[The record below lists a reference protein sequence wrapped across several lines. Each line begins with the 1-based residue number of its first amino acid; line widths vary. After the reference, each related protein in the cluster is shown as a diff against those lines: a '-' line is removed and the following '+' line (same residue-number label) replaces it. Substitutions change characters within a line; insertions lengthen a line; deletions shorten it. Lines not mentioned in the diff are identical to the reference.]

1 MPSQKFISFST
12 LISGFI
18 LHVILGTFHTWPNI
32 SKYFH
37 SYLCEKNSI
46 EIKKVYLKNVF
57 SIFIVFHNIF
67 ISIGIILNKYLSS
80 ITITGI
86 GLIMKIIANAL
97 FIFTPNIKIVTLG
110 ILICCCG
117 CGLAYMPVIIEIWKY
132 FPNNKGLS
140 TSFALSGFGLTQ
152 LLFEDLSIKII
163 NSNNDNIDFIYEVYS
178 SQINDNFKLYLKQSE
193 IFFSLLSVICILLIF
208 PYDKYENSSRNSFFN
223 KENKKYQFSKEIK
236 NDKNKLNFEESNE
249 QKKKINN
256 NYNAISNNEKED
268 KSNYSP
274 NLMRVKEQNRKK
286 KNNSYLKSLTNLFFK
301 RKEKYSI
308 NNKRYK
314 NEYYDTEN
322 YDSEYPPTISLLK
335 VNDFDKSNKES
346 FISLIAS
353 YPFVQLTF
361 IFFFTMMFGII
372 ETSSMKNFGKLNGHS
387 EEFLWYTSFMW
398 KIINFIFF
406 PLWGYFFDKIGF
418 KRFYRIIISLEILI
432 SAICYYIS
440 YNKYGFIFYCI
451 ISALINSASLAI
463 SPTNFGI
470 IFDNEKGAFLFGI
483 SCFLTNTFYVFR
495 PLIDNLLTHKIYYLI
510 LYLIL
515 TLFSMLG
522 FIILCF
528 FIDQKHVAYM
538 DMDMDSSSE
547 DEMEIELKNLNYYD
561 NNEQKLNP
569 NVNDDNKKTNLI
581 ENNGHYNNSDKEQNK
596 SQINK

>member
-12 LISGFI
+12 LISGFL
-18 LHVILGTFHTWPNI
+18 LHAILGTFHTWPNI

-37 SYLCEKNSI
+37 SYLCEKNSM

-67 ISIGIILNKYLSS
+67 ISIGIILNKYMSS

-97 FIFTPNIKIVTLG
+97 FIFTPNIKIVTLS

-152 LLFEDLSIKII
+152 LLFEDLSIKLI

-178 SQINDNFKLYLKQSE
+178 SHINDNFKLYLKKSE

-208 PYDKYENSSRNSFFN
+208 PYDKYKNNSRNSYFN
-223 KENKKYQFSKEIK
+223 KENKKYKFSKENK
-236 NDKNKLNFEESNE
+236 DEKYKLNNNENNE
-249 QKKKINN
+249 QKKKTNN
-256 NYNAISNNEKED
+256 NAISNNEKVD
-268 KSNYSP
+268 KSNFSP
-274 NLMRVKEQNRKK
+274 NLMRVKDQNREKK
-286 KNNSYLKSLTNLFFK
+286 SNSYLRNLTNLFFK
-301 RKEKYSI
+301 KKEKFSLN

-314 NEYYDTEN
+314 NDYYDTEN
-322 YDSEYPPTISLLK
+322 ENSECPTYINLLK
-335 VNDFDKSNKES
+335 VSDFDKNNNES
-346 FISLIAS
+346 FISLITS

-372 ETSSMKNFGKLNGHS
+372 ETSTMKNFGKLNGHS

-398 KIINFIFF
+398 KIINFLFF
-406 PLWGYFFDKIGF
+406 PLWGYLFDRIGF

-440 YNKYGFIFYCI
+440 YNKYGFIFYCFT
-451 ISALINSASLAI
+451 SAIVNSASLAI
-463 SPTNFGI
+463 SPTNFAI

-495 PLIDNLLTHKIYYLI
+495 PLIDSLLTHKIYYLI

-528 FIDQKHVAYM
+528 FIDEKHVAYM
-538 DMDMDSSSE
+538 EMDSSSE
-547 DEMEIELKNLNYYD
+547 DDMGIELKDLNYYD
-561 NNEQKLNP
+561 NNERKLNP
-569 NVNDDNKKTNLI
+569 NVNDDNKKAQLL
-581 ENNGHYNNSDKEQNK
+581 ENNGHYNNGK
-596 SQINK
+596 SKIKSINKF

>member
-18 LHVILGTFHTWPNI
+18 LHAILGTFHTWPNI

-37 SYLCEKNSI
+37 SYLCEKNSV
-46 EIKKVYLKNVF
+46 EIKKVYLNNVF
-57 SIFIVFHNIF
+57 SIFIVFYNIF
-67 ISIGIILNKYLSS
+67 ISIGIILNKYMSS

-97 FIFTPNIKIVTLG
+97 FIFTPNIKIVTLS

-132 FPNNKGLS
+132 FPDNKGLS

-178 SQINDNFKLYLKQSE
+178 SHINDNFKLYLKKSE
-193 IFFSLLSVICILLIF
+193 IFFSLLSVMCILLIF
-208 PYDKYENSSRNSFFN
+208 PYDKYKNNSRNSYFN
-223 KENKKYQFSKEIK
+223 KENKKYKFSKENK
-236 NDKNKLNFEESNE
+236 DDKNKLNNIENNE
-249 QKKKINN
+249 QKKKTNN
-256 NYNAISNNEKED
+256 NAISNNEKVD
-268 KSNYSP
+268 KSNFSP
-274 NLMRVKEQNRKK
+274 NLMRVKDQNREKK
-286 KNNSYLKSLTNLFFK
+286 SNSYLKSLTNLFFK
-301 RKEKYSI
+301 KKEKFSLN

-314 NEYYDTEN
+314 NDYSDNEN
-322 YDSEYPPTISLLK
+322 DNSESPTYINLLK
-335 VNDFDKSNKES
+335 VSDFDKNNNES
-346 FISLIAS
+346 FISLITS

-372 ETSSMKNFGKLNGHS
+372 ETSTMKNFGKLNGHS

-398 KIINFIFF
+398 KIINFLLF
-406 PLWGYFFDKIGF
+406 PLWGYLFDRIGF

-440 YNKYGFIFYCI
+440 YNKYGFIFYCF
-451 ISALINSASLAI
+451 ISAIVNSASLAI

-528 FIDQKHVAYM
+528 FIDEKHVAYM
-538 DMDMDSSSE
+538 DMDSSSE
-547 DEMEIELKNLNYYD
+547 DGMGIELKDLNYYD
-561 NNEQKLNP
+561 NNEQKLNS
-569 NVNDDNKKTNLI
+569 NVNDDNKKAQLL
-581 ENNGHYNNSDKEQNK
+581 ENNDNYNSDKEQNK
-596 SQINK
+596 RQ

>member
-18 LHVILGTFHTWPNI
+18 LHAILGTFHTWPNI

-37 SYLCEKNSI
+37 SYLCEKNSV
-46 EIKKVYLKNVF
+46 EIKKVYLNNVF

-67 ISIGIILNKYLSS
+67 ISIGIILNKYMSS

-97 FIFTPNIKIVTLG
+97 FIFTPNIKIVTLS

-132 FPNNKGLS
+132 FPDNKGLS

-152 LLFEDLSIKII
+152 LLFEDLSIKLI

-178 SQINDNFKLYLKQSE
+178 SHINDNFKLYLKKSE
-193 IFFSLLSVICILLIF
+193 IFFSLLSVMCILLIF
-208 PYDKYENSSRNSFFN
+208 PYDKYKNNSRNSYFN
-223 KENKKYQFSKEIK
+223 KENKKYKFSKENK
-236 NDKNKLNFEESNE
+236 DDKNKLNNIENNE
-249 QKKKINN
+249 QKKKTNN
-256 NYNAISNNEKED
+256 NVISNNEKVD
-268 KSNYSP
+268 KSNFSP
-274 NLMRVKEQNRKK
+274 NLMRVKDQNREKK
-286 KNNSYLKSLTNLFFK
+286 SNSYLKSLTNLFFK
-301 RKEKYSI
+301 KKEKFSLN

-314 NEYYDTEN
+314 NDYSDNEN
-322 YDSEYPPTISLLK
+322 DNSESPTYINLLK
-335 VNDFDKSNKES
+335 VSDFDKNNNES
-346 FISLIAS
+346 FISLITS

-372 ETSSMKNFGKLNGHS
+372 ETSTMKNFGKLNGHS

-398 KIINFIFF
+398 KIINFLFF
-406 PLWGYFFDKIGF
+406 PLWGYLFDRIGF

-440 YNKYGFIFYCI
+440 YNKYGFIFYCF
-451 ISALINSASLAI
+451 ISAIVNSASLAI

-528 FIDQKHVAYM
+528 FIDEKHVAYM
-538 DMDMDSSSE
+538 DMDSSSE
-547 DEMEIELKNLNYYD
+547 DGMGIELKDLNYYD
-561 NNEQKLNP
+561 NNEQKLNS
-569 NVNDDNKKTNLI
+569 NVNDDNKKAQLL
-581 ENNGHYNNSDKEQNK
+581 ENNDNYNSDKKQNK
-596 SQINK
+596 RQ

>member
-18 LHVILGTFHTWPNI
+18 LHAILGTFHTWPNI

-37 SYLCEKNSI
+37 SYLCEKNSV
-46 EIKKVYLKNVF
+46 EIKKVYLNNVF

-67 ISIGIILNKYLSS
+67 ISIGIILNKYMSS

-97 FIFTPNIKIVTLG
+97 FIFTPNIKIVTLS

-132 FPNNKGLS
+132 FPDNKGLS

-152 LLFEDLSIKII
+152 LLFEDLSIKLI

-178 SQINDNFKLYLKQSE
+178 SHINDNFKLYLKKSE
-193 IFFSLLSVICILLIF
+193 IFFSLLSVMCILLIF
-208 PYDKYENSSRNSFFN
+208 PYDKYKNNSRNSYFN
-223 KENKKYQFSKEIK
+223 KENKKYKFSKENK
-236 NDKNKLNFEESNE
+236 DDKNKLNNIENNE
-249 QKKKINN
+249 QKKKTNN
-256 NYNAISNNEKED
+256 NVISNNEKVD
-268 KSNYSP
+268 KSNFSP
-274 NLMRVKEQNRKK
+274 NLMRVKDQNREKK
-286 KNNSYLKSLTNLFFK
+286 SNSYLKSLTNLFFK
-301 RKEKYSI
+301 KKEKFSLN

-314 NEYYDTEN
+314 NDYSDNEN
-322 YDSEYPPTISLLK
+322 DNSESPTYINLLK
-335 VNDFDKSNKES
+335 VSDFDKNNNES
-346 FISLIAS
+346 FISLITS

-372 ETSSMKNFGKLNGHS
+372 ETSTMKNFGKLNGHS

-398 KIINFIFF
+398 KIINFLFF
-406 PLWGYFFDKIGF
+406 PLWGYLFDRIGF

-440 YNKYGFIFYCI
+440 YNKYGFIFYCF
-451 ISALINSASLAI
+451 ISAIVNSASLAI

-528 FIDQKHVAYM
+528 FIDEKHVAYM
-538 DMDMDSSSE
+538 DMDSSSE
-547 DEMEIELKNLNYYD
+547 DGMGIELKELNYYD
-561 NNEQKLNP
+561 NNEQKLNS
-569 NVNDDNKKTNLI
+569 NVNDENKKTQLL
-581 ENNGHYNNSDKEQNK
+581 ENNDNYNSDKEQNK
-596 SQINK
+596 RQ

>member
-18 LHVILGTFHTWPNI
+18 LHAILGTFHTWPNI

-37 SYLCEKNSI
+37 SYLCEKNSV
-46 EIKKVYLKNVF
+46 EIKKVYLNNVF

-67 ISIGIILNKYLSS
+67 ISIGIILNKYMSS

-97 FIFTPNIKIVTLG
+97 FIFTPNIKIVTLS

-132 FPNNKGLS
+132 FPDNKGLS

-152 LLFEDLSIKII
+152 LLFEDLSIKLI

-178 SQINDNFKLYLKQSE
+178 SHINDNFKLYLKKSE
-193 IFFSLLSVICILLIF
+193 IFFSLLSVMCILLIF
-208 PYDKYENSSRNSFFN
+208 PYDKYKNNSRNSYFN
-223 KENKKYQFSKEIK
+223 KENKKYKFSKENK
-236 NDKNKLNFEESNE
+236 DDKNKLNNIENNE
-249 QKKKINN
+249 QKKKTNN
-256 NYNAISNNEKED
+256 NVISNNEKVD
-268 KSNYSP
+268 KSNFSP
-274 NLMRVKEQNRKK
+274 NLMRVKDQNREKK
-286 KNNSYLKSLTNLFFK
+286 SNSYLKSLTNLFFK
-301 RKEKYSI
+301 KKEKFSLN

-314 NEYYDTEN
+314 NDYSDNEN
-322 YDSEYPPTISLLK
+322 DNSESPTYINLLK
-335 VNDFDKSNKES
+335 VSDFDKNNNES
-346 FISLIAS
+346 FISLITS

-372 ETSSMKNFGKLNGHS
+372 ETSTMKNFGKLNGHS

-398 KIINFIFF
+398 KIINFLLF
-406 PLWGYFFDKIGF
+406 PLWGYLFDRIGF

-440 YNKYGFIFYCI
+440 YNKYGFIFYCF
-451 ISALINSASLAI
+451 ISAIVNSASLAI

-528 FIDQKHVAYM
+528 FIDEKHVAYM
-538 DMDMDSSSE
+538 DMDSSSE
-547 DEMEIELKNLNYYD
+547 DGMGIELKELNYYD
-561 NNEQKLNP
+561 NNEQKLNS
-569 NVNDDNKKTNLI
+569 NVNDENKKTQLL
-581 ENNGHYNNSDKEQNK
+581 ENNDNYNSDKEQNK
-596 SQINK
+596 RQ

>member
-18 LHVILGTFHTWPNI
+18 LHAILGTFHTWPNI

-37 SYLCEKNSI
+37 SYLCEKNSV
-46 EIKKVYLKNVF
+46 EIKKVYLNNVF

-67 ISIGIILNKYLSS
+67 ISIGIILNKYMSS

-97 FIFTPNIKIVTLG
+97 FIFTPNIKIVTLS

-132 FPNNKGLS
+132 FPDNKGLS

-152 LLFEDLSIKII
+152 LLFEDLSIKLI

-178 SQINDNFKLYLKQSE
+178 SHINDNFKLYLKKSE
-193 IFFSLLSVICILLIF
+193 IFFSLLSVMCILLIF
-208 PYDKYENSSRNSFFN
+208 PYDKYKNNSRNSYFN
-223 KENKKYQFSKEIK
+223 KENKKYKFSKENK
-236 NDKNKLNFEESNE
+236 DDKNKLNNIENNE
-249 QKKKINN
+249 QKKKTNN
-256 NYNAISNNEKED
+256 NAISNNEKVD
-268 KSNYSP
+268 KSNFSP
-274 NLMRVKEQNRKK
+274 NLMRVKDQNREKK
-286 KNNSYLKSLTNLFFK
+286 SNSYLKSLTNLFFK
-301 RKEKYSI
+301 KKEKFSLN

-314 NEYYDTEN
+314 NDYSDNEN
-322 YDSEYPPTISLLK
+322 DNSESPTYINLLK
-335 VNDFDKSNKES
+335 VSDFDKNNNES
-346 FISLIAS
+346 FISLITS

-372 ETSSMKNFGKLNGHS
+372 ETSTMKNFGKLNGHS

-398 KIINFIFF
+398 KIINFLFF
-406 PLWGYFFDKIGF
+406 PLWGYLFDRIGF

-440 YNKYGFIFYCI
+440 YNKYGFIFYCF
-451 ISALINSASLAI
+451 ISAIVNSASLAI

-528 FIDQKHVAYM
+528 FIDEKHVAYM
-538 DMDMDSSSE
+538 DMDSSSE
-547 DEMEIELKNLNYYD
+547 DGMGIELKDLNYYD
-561 NNEQKLNP
+561 NNEQKLNS
-569 NVNDDNKKTNLI
+569 NVNDDNKKAQLL
-581 ENNGHYNNSDKEQNK
+581 ENNDNYNSDKKQNK
-596 SQINK
+596 RQ

>member
-18 LHVILGTFHTWPNI
+18 LHAILGTFHTWPNI

-208 PYDKYENSSRNSFFN
+208 PYDKYKNSSRNSFFN

-236 NDKNKLNFEESNE
+236 NDKNKLNFEESKE
-249 QKKKINN
+249 QKKKSNN

-322 YDSEYPPTISLLK
+322 YDSEYPPTISLIK
-335 VNDFDKSNKES
+335 VNDFDKSNNES
-346 FISLIAS
+346 FISLITS

-440 YNKYGFIFYCI
+440 YI
-451 ISALINSASLAI
+451 
-463 SPTNFGI
+463 GI

>member
-12 LISGFI
+12 LISGFL
-18 LHVILGTFHTWPNI
+18 LHAILGTFHTWPNI

-37 SYLCEKNSI
+37 SYLCEKNSM

-67 ISIGIILNKYLSS
+67 ISIGIILNKYMSS

-97 FIFTPNIKIVTLG
+97 FIFTPNIKIVTLS

-152 LLFEDLSIKII
+152 LLFEDLSIKLI

-178 SQINDNFKLYLKQSE
+178 SHINDNFKLYLKKSE

-208 PYDKYENSSRNSFFN
+208 PYDKYKNNSRNSYFN
-223 KENKKYQFSKEIK
+223 KENKKYKFSKENK
-236 NDKNKLNFEESNE
+236 DEKYKLNNNENNE
-249 QKKKINN
+249 QKKKTNN
-256 NYNAISNNEKED
+256 NAISNNEKVD
-268 KSNYSP
+268 KSNFSP
-274 NLMRVKEQNRKK
+274 NLMRVKDQNREKK
-286 KNNSYLKSLTNLFFK
+286 SNSYLRNLTNLFFK
-301 RKEKYSI
+301 KKEKFSLN

-314 NEYYDTEN
+314 NDYYDTEN
-322 YDSEYPPTISLLK
+322 ENSECPTYINLLK
-335 VNDFDKSNKES
+335 VSDFDKNNNES
-346 FISLIAS
+346 FISLITS

-372 ETSSMKNFGKLNGHS
+372 ETSTMKNFGKLNGHS

-398 KIINFIFF
+398 KIINFLFF
-406 PLWGYFFDKIGF
+406 PLWGYLFDRIGF

-440 YNKYGFIFYCI
+440 YNKYGFIFYCFT
-451 ISALINSASLAI
+451 SAIVNSASLAI
-463 SPTNFGI
+463 SPTNFAI

-495 PLIDNLLTHKIYYLI
+495 PLIDSLLTHKIYYLI

-528 FIDQKHVAYM
+528 FIDEKHVAYM
-538 DMDMDSSSE
+538 EMDSSSE
-547 DEMEIELKNLNYYD
+547 DDMGIELKDLNYYD
-561 NNEQKLNP
+561 NNEQ
-569 NVNDDNKKTNLI
+569 
-581 ENNGHYNNSDKEQNK
+581 
-596 SQINK
+596 

>member
-18 LHVILGTFHTWPNI
+18 LHAILGTFHTWPNI

-37 SYLCEKNSI
+37 SYLCEKNSV
-46 EIKKVYLKNVF
+46 EIKKVYLNNVF

-67 ISIGIILNKYLSS
+67 ISIGIILNKYMSS

-97 FIFTPNIKIVTLG
+97 FIFTPNIKIVTLS

-132 FPNNKGLS
+132 FPDNKGLS

-152 LLFEDLSIKII
+152 LLFEDLSIKLI

-178 SQINDNFKLYLKQSE
+178 SHINDNFKLYLKKSE
-193 IFFSLLSVICILLIF
+193 IFFSLLSVMCILLIF
-208 PYDKYENSSRNSFFN
+208 PYDKYKNNSRNSYFN
-223 KENKKYQFSKEIK
+223 KENKKYKFSKENK
-236 NDKNKLNFEESNE
+236 DDKNKLNNIENNE
-249 QKKKINN
+249 QKKKTNN
-256 NYNAISNNEKED
+256 NVISNNEKVD
-268 KSNYSP
+268 KSNFSP
-274 NLMRVKEQNRKK
+274 NLMRVKDQNREKK
-286 KNNSYLKSLTNLFFK
+286 SNSYLKSLTNLFFK
-301 RKEKYSI
+301 KKEKFSLN

-314 NEYYDTEN
+314 NDYSDNEN
-322 YDSEYPPTISLLK
+322 DNSESPTYINLLK
-335 VNDFDKSNKES
+335 VSDFDKNNNES
-346 FISLIAS
+346 FISLITS

-372 ETSSMKNFGKLNGHS
+372 ETSTMKNFGKLNGHS

-398 KIINFIFF
+398 KIINFLLF
-406 PLWGYFFDKIGF
+406 PLWGYLFDRIGF

-440 YNKYGFIFYCI
+440 YNKYGFIFYCF
-451 ISALINSASLAI
+451 ISAIVNSASLAI

-528 FIDQKHVAYM
+528 FIDEKHVAYM
-538 DMDMDSSSE
+538 DMDSSSE
-547 DEMEIELKNLNYYD
+547 DGMGIELKELNYYD
-561 NNEQKLNP
+561 NNEQKLNS
-569 NVNDDNKKTNLI
+569 NVNDDNKKTQLL
-581 ENNGHYNNSDKEQNK
+581 ENNDNYNSDKEQNK
-596 SQINK
+596 RQ

>member
-18 LHVILGTFHTWPNI
+18 LHAILGTFHTWPNI

-37 SYLCEKNSI
+37 SYLCEKNSV
-46 EIKKVYLKNVF
+46 EIKKVYLNNVF

-67 ISIGIILNKYLSS
+67 ISIGIILNKYMSS

-97 FIFTPNIKIVTLG
+97 FIFTPNIKIVTLS

-152 LLFEDLSIKII
+152 LLFEDLSIKLI

-178 SQINDNFKLYLKQSE
+178 SHINDNFKLYLKKSE

-208 PYDKYENSSRNSFFN
+208 PYDKYKNNSRNSYFN
-223 KENKKYQFSKEIK
+223 KENKKYKFSKENK
-236 NDKNKLNFEESNE
+236 DDKNKLNNIENNE
-249 QKKKINN
+249 QKKKTNN
-256 NYNAISNNEKED
+256 NAISNNEKVD
-268 KSNYSP
+268 KSNFSP
-274 NLMRVKEQNRKK
+274 NLMRVKDQNREKK
-286 KNNSYLKSLTNLFFK
+286 SNSYLKSLTNLFFK
-301 RKEKYSI
+301 KKEKFSLN

-314 NEYYDTEN
+314 NDYSDNEN
-322 YDSEYPPTISLLK
+322 DNSESPTYINLLK
-335 VNDFDKSNKES
+335 VSDFDKNNNES
-346 FISLIAS
+346 FISLITS

-372 ETSSMKNFGKLNGHS
+372 ETSTMKNFGKLNGHS

-398 KIINFIFF
+398 KIINFLFF
-406 PLWGYFFDKIGF
+406 PLWGYLFDRIGF

-440 YNKYGFIFYCI
+440 YNKYGFIFYCF
-451 ISALINSASLAI
+451 ISAIVNSASLAI

-528 FIDQKHVAYM
+528 FIDEKHVAYM
-538 DMDMDSSSE
+538 DMDSSSE
-547 DEMEIELKNLNYYD
+547 DGMGIELKDLNYYD
-561 NNEQKLNP
+561 NNEQKLNS
-569 NVNDDNKKTNLI
+569 NVNDDNKKAQLL
-581 ENNGHYNNSDKEQNK
+581 ENNDNYNSDKKQNK
-596 SQINK
+596 RQ

>member
-18 LHVILGTFHTWPNI
+18 LHAILGTFHTWPNI

-37 SYLCEKNSI
+37 SYLCENNST
-46 EIKKVYLKNVF
+46 EIKKVYLNNVF

-117 CGLAYMPVIIEIWKY
+117 CGLAYMPVILEIWKY
-132 FPNNKGLS
+132 FPDNKGLS

-178 SQINDNFKLYLKQSE
+178 SHINDNFKMYLKKSE

-208 PYDKYENSSRNSFFN
+208 PFDKYKNNSRNSYFN
-223 KENKKYQFSKEIK
+223 KENKKYKFSKE
-236 NDKNKLNFEESNE
+236 NNESNE
-249 QKKKINN
+249 QKKKTINN
-256 NYNAISNNEKED
+256 TLLNNENED

-274 NLMRVKEQNRKK
+274 NLMRVKEQNREKR
-286 KNNSYLKSLTNLFFK
+286 NNSYLRNLTNLFFK
-301 RKEKYSI
+301 RKEKYRI
-308 NNKRYK
+308 NNNKRFQ
-314 NEYYDTEN
+314 NEYSDNEN
-322 YDSEYPPTISLLK
+322 PECSNNITLLK
-335 VNDFDKSNKES
+335 VSDLDKNNNES

-387 EEFLWYTSFMW
+387 EEFLWNASFMW
-398 KIINFIFF
+398 KIINFLFF
-406 PLWGYFFDKIGF
+406 PLWGYLFDKIGF

-432 SAICYYIS
+432 CAICYYIS
-440 YNKYGFIFYCI
+440 YNKYGFIFYCF
-451 ISALINSASLAI
+451 ISALVNSASLAI
-463 SPTNFGI
+463 SPTDFGI
-470 IFDNEKGAFLFGI
+470 IFGNEKGAFLFCI

-495 PLIDNLLTHKIYYLI
+495 PIIDNLLTHKIYYLI

-528 FIDQKHVAYM
+528 FIDEKHVAYM
-538 DMDMDSSSE
+538 DIDSSSE
-547 DEMEIELKNLNYYD
+547 DNMEIELKDLKYYD
-561 NNEQKLNP
+561 NNEQKLNS
-569 NVNDDNKKTNLI
+569 NANDDNKKDYLL
-581 ENNGHYNNSDKEQNK
+581 EKDDHYNSGKGQNK
-596 SQINK
+596 SQ

>member
-12 LISGFI
+12 LISGFL
-18 LHVILGTFHTWPNI
+18 LHAILGTFHTWPNI

-37 SYLCEKNSI
+37 SYLCEKNSM

-67 ISIGIILNKYLSS
+67 ISIGIILNKYMSS

-97 FIFTPNIKIVTLG
+97 FIFTPNIKIVTLS

-152 LLFEDLSIKII
+152 LLFEDLSIKLI

-178 SQINDNFKLYLKQSE
+178 SHINDNFKLYLKKSE

-208 PYDKYENSSRNSFFN
+208 PYDKYKNNSRNSYFN
-223 KENKKYQFSKEIK
+223 KENKKYKFSKENK
-236 NDKNKLNFEESNE
+236 DEKYKLNNNENNE
-249 QKKKINN
+249 QKKKTNN
-256 NYNAISNNEKED
+256 NAISNNEKVD
-268 KSNYSP
+268 KSNFSP
-274 NLMRVKEQNRKK
+274 NLMRVKDQNREKK
-286 KNNSYLKSLTNLFFK
+286 SNSYLRNLTNLFFK
-301 RKEKYSI
+301 KKEKFSLN

-314 NEYYDTEN
+314 NDYYDTEN
-322 YDSEYPPTISLLK
+322 ENSECPTYINLLK
-335 VNDFDKSNKES
+335 VSDFDKNNNES
-346 FISLIAS
+346 FISLITS

-372 ETSSMKNFGKLNGHS
+372 ETSTMKNFGKLNGHS

-398 KIINFIFF
+398 KIINFLFF
-406 PLWGYFFDKIGF
+406 PLWGYLFDRIGF

-440 YNKYGFIFYCI
+440 YNKYGFIFYCFT
-451 ISALINSASLAI
+451 SAIVNSASLAI
-463 SPTNFGI
+463 SPTNFAI

-495 PLIDNLLTHKIYYLI
+495 PLIDSLLTHKIYYLI

-528 FIDQKHVAYM
+528 FIDEKHVAYM
-538 DMDMDSSSE
+538 EKDSSSE
-547 DEMEIELKNLNYYD
+547 DDMGIELKDLNYYD

-569 NVNDDNKKTNLI
+569 NVNDDNKKAQLL
-581 ENNGHYNNSDKEQNK
+581 ENNGHYNNGK
-596 SQINK
+596 SKIKSINKF

>member
-12 LISGFI
+12 LISGFL
-18 LHVILGTFHTWPNI
+18 LHAILGTFHTWPNI

-37 SYLCEKNSI
+37 SYLCEKNSM

-67 ISIGIILNKYLSS
+67 ISIGIILNKYMSS

-97 FIFTPNIKIVTLG
+97 FIFTPNIKIVTLS

-152 LLFEDLSIKII
+152 LLFEDLSIKLI

-178 SQINDNFKLYLKQSE
+178 SHINDNFKLYLKKSE

-208 PYDKYENSSRNSFFN
+208 PYDKYKNNSRNSYFN
-223 KENKKYQFSKEIK
+223 KENKKYKFSKENK
-236 NDKNKLNFEESNE
+236 DEKYKLNNNENNE
-249 QKKKINN
+249 QKKKTNN
-256 NYNAISNNEKED
+256 NAISNNEKVD
-268 KSNYSP
+268 KSNFSP
-274 NLMRVKEQNRKK
+274 NLMRVKDQNREKK
-286 KNNSYLKSLTNLFFK
+286 SNSYLRNLTNLFFK
-301 RKEKYSI
+301 KKEKFSLN

-314 NEYYDTEN
+314 NDYYDTEN
-322 YDSEYPPTISLLK
+322 ENSECPTYINLLK
-335 VNDFDKSNKES
+335 VSDFDKNNNES
-346 FISLIAS
+346 FISLITS

-372 ETSSMKNFGKLNGHS
+372 ETSTMKNFGKLNGHS

-398 KIINFIFF
+398 KIINFLFF
-406 PLWGYFFDKIGF
+406 PLWGYLFDRIGF

-440 YNKYGFIFYCI
+440 YNKYGFIFYCFT
-451 ISALINSASLAI
+451 SAIVNSASLAI
-463 SPTNFGI
+463 SPTNFAI

-495 PLIDNLLTHKIYYLI
+495 PLIDSLLTHKIYYLI

-528 FIDQKHVAYM
+528 FIDEKHVAYM
-538 DMDMDSSSE
+538 EMDSSSE
-547 DEMEIELKNLNYYD
+547 DDMGIELKDLNYYD

-569 NVNDDNKKTNLI
+569 NVNDDNKKAQLL
-581 ENNGHYNNSDKEQNK
+581 ENNGHYNNGK
-596 SQINK
+596 SKIKSINKF

>member
-18 LHVILGTFHTWPNI
+18 LHAILGTFHTWPNI

-37 SYLCEKNSI
+37 SYLCEKNSV
-46 EIKKVYLKNVF
+46 EIKKVYLNNVF

-67 ISIGIILNKYLSS
+67 ISIGIILNKYMSS

-97 FIFTPNIKIVTLG
+97 FIFTPNIKIVTLS

-132 FPNNKGLS
+132 FPHNKGLS

-152 LLFEDLSIKII
+152 LLFEDLSIKLI

-178 SQINDNFKLYLKQSE
+178 SHINDNFKLYLKKSE
-193 IFFSLLSVICILLIF
+193 IFFSLLSVMCILLIF
-208 PYDKYENSSRNSFFN
+208 PYDKYKNNSRNSYFN
-223 KENKKYQFSKEIK
+223 KENKKYKFSKENK
-236 NDKNKLNFEESNE
+236 DDKNKLNNIENSE
-249 QKKKINN
+249 QKKKTNN
-256 NYNAISNNEKED
+256 NANSNNEKVD
-268 KSNYSP
+268 KSNFSP
-274 NLMRVKEQNRKK
+274 NLMRVKDQNREKK
-286 KNNSYLKSLTNLFFK
+286 SNSYLKSLTNIFFK
-301 RKEKYSI
+301 KKVKFSLN

-314 NEYYDTEN
+314 NDYSDNEN
-322 YDSEYPPTISLLK
+322 DNSESPTYINSLK
-335 VNDFDKSNKES
+335 VSDFDKNNNES
-346 FISLIAS
+346 FISLITS

-372 ETSSMKNFGKLNGHS
+372 ETSTMKNFGKLNGHS

-398 KIINFIFF
+398 KITNFLLF
-406 PLWGYFFDKIGF
+406 PLWGYLFDRIGF
-418 KRFYRIIISLEILI
+418 KRFYRKIISLEILI

-440 YNKYGFIFYCI
+440 YNKYGFIFYCF
-451 ISALINSASLAI
+451 ISAIVNSAGLAI
-463 SPTNFGI
+463 SPTNFAI

-528 FIDQKHVAYM
+528 FIDEKHVAYI
-538 DMDMDSSSE
+538 DMDSSSE
-547 DEMEIELKNLNYYD
+547 DGMGLELKDLNYYD
-561 NNEQKLNP
+561 NNEQKLNS
-569 NVNDDNKKTNLI
+569 NVNDDNKKTQLL
-581 ENNGHYNNSDKEQNK
+581 ENSDKEQNK
-596 SQINK
+596 SQ

>member
-18 LHVILGTFHTWPNI
+18 LHAILGTFHTWPNI

-37 SYLCEKNSI
+37 SYLCEKNSV
-46 EIKKVYLKNVF
+46 EIKKVYLNNVF

-67 ISIGIILNKYLSS
+67 ISIGIILNKYMSS

-97 FIFTPNIKIVTLG
+97 FIFTPNIKIVTLS

-132 FPNNKGLS
+132 FPDNKGLS

-152 LLFEDLSIKII
+152 LLFEDLSIKLI

-178 SQINDNFKLYLKQSE
+178 SHINDNFKLYLKKSE
-193 IFFSLLSVICILLIF
+193 IFFSLLSVMCILLIF
-208 PYDKYENSSRNSFFN
+208 PYDKYKNNSRNSYFN
-223 KENKKYQFSKEIK
+223 KENKKYKFSKENK
-236 NDKNKLNFEESNE
+236 DDKNKLNNIENNE
-249 QKKKINN
+249 QKKKTNN
-256 NYNAISNNEKED
+256 NAISNNEKVD
-268 KSNYSP
+268 KSNFSP
-274 NLMRVKEQNRKK
+274 NLMRVKDQNREKK
-286 KNNSYLKSLTNLFFK
+286 SNSYLKSLTNLFFK
-301 RKEKYSI
+301 KKEKFSLN

-314 NEYYDTEN
+314 NDYSDNEN
-322 YDSEYPPTISLLK
+322 DNSESPTYINLLK
-335 VNDFDKSNKES
+335 VSDFDKNNNES
-346 FISLIAS
+346 FISLITS

-372 ETSSMKNFGKLNGHS
+372 ETSTMKNFGKLNGHS

-398 KIINFIFF
+398 KIINFLLF
-406 PLWGYFFDKIGF
+406 PLWGYLFDRIGF

-440 YNKYGFIFYCI
+440 YNKYGFIFYCF
-451 ISALINSASLAI
+451 ISAIVNSASLAI

-528 FIDQKHVAYM
+528 FIDEKHVAYM
-538 DMDMDSSSE
+538 DMDSSSE
-547 DEMEIELKNLNYYD
+547 DGMGIELKELNYYD
-561 NNEQKLNP
+561 NNEQKLNS
-569 NVNDDNKKTNLI
+569 NVNDENKKTQLL
-581 ENNGHYNNSDKEQNK
+581 ENNDNYNSDKEQNK
-596 SQINK
+596 RQ

>member
-12 LISGFI
+12 LISGFL
-18 LHVILGTFHTWPNI
+18 LHAILGTFHTWPNI

-37 SYLCEKNSI
+37 SYLCEKNSM

-67 ISIGIILNKYLSS
+67 ISIGIILNKYMSS

-97 FIFTPNIKIVTLG
+97 FIFTPNIKIVTLS

-152 LLFEDLSIKII
+152 LLFEDLSIKLI

-178 SQINDNFKLYLKQSE
+178 SHINDNFKLYLKKSE
-193 IFFSLLSVICILLIF
+193 IFFSLLSVMCILLIF
-208 PYDKYENSSRNSFFN
+208 PYDKYKNNSRNSYFN
-223 KENKKYQFSKEIK
+223 KENKKYKFSKENK
-236 NDKNKLNFEESNE
+236 DEKYKLNNNENSE
-249 QKKKINN
+249 QKKKTNN
-256 NYNAISNNEKED
+256 NSISNNEKVD
-268 KSNYSP
+268 KSNFSP
-274 NLMRVKEQNRKK
+274 NLMRVKDQNREKK
-286 KNNSYLKSLTNLFFK
+286 SNSYLRNLTNLFFK
-301 RKEKYSI
+301 KKEKFSLN

-314 NEYYDTEN
+314 NDYYDTEN
-322 YDSEYPPTISLLK
+322 ENSECPTYINLLK
-335 VNDFDKSNKES
+335 VSDFDKNNNES
-346 FISLIAS
+346 FISLITS

-372 ETSSMKNFGKLNGHS
+372 ETSTMKNFGKLNGHS

-398 KIINFIFF
+398 KIINFLFF
-406 PLWGYFFDKIGF
+406 PLWGYLFDRIGF

-440 YNKYGFIFYCI
+440 YNKYGFIFYCFT
-451 ISALINSASLAI
+451 SAIVNSASLAI
-463 SPTNFGI
+463 SPTNFAI

-495 PLIDNLLTHKIYYLI
+495 PLIDSLLTHKIYYLI

-528 FIDQKHVAYM
+528 FIDEKHVAYM
-538 DMDMDSSSE
+538 EMDSSSE
-547 DEMEIELKNLNYYD
+547 DDMGIELKDLNYYD

-569 NVNDDNKKTNLI
+569 NVNDDNKKAQLL
-581 ENNGHYNNSDKEQNK
+581 ENNGHYNNSK
-596 SQINK
+596 SKIKSINKF